1 MLIKLQDQ
9 LLPGA
14 RMSHVHDWLVRSR
27 LSGRS
32 GRHRSPTA
40 SGLPALS
47 LLHFADKYSARAGE
61 TVSFTALIHNASQ
74 GPVAAVELIS
84 RSLTNANVEQLAF
97 DSHPGPERMTIPY
110 LGSGESVS
118 LDFGYIVRQSDV
130 LHGGEIVSAMEI
142 RFATDCGWAWDTC
155 EAVVNMRGSHRGSWL
170 QGPEQ
175 TASSDL

>member
-1 MLIKLQDQ
+1 MLEDQ
-9 LLPGA
+9 RLPGA

-27 LSGRS
+27 LSERG
-32 GRHRSPTA
+32 GRHRSPMA

-74 GPVAAVELIS
+74 RPVAAAELIS
-84 RSLTNANVEQLAF
+84 RSLTNANAEQLAF
-97 DSHPGPERMTIPY
+97 DSQPSPERMTIPC

-118 LDFGYIVRQSDV
+118 LDFSYIVRQSDV
-130 LHGGEIVSAMEI
+130 LHGGGIVSAMEI
-142 RFATDCGWAWDTC
+142 RFATDCGWAWDKC

-175 TASSDL
+175 TASSDV